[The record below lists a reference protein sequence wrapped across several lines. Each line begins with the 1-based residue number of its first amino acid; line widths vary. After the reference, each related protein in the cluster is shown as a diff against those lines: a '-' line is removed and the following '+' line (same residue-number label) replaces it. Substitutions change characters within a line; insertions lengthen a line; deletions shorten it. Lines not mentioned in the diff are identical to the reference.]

1 MTNLEALQSIV
12 VNNYPLNPNLF
23 LKALIDNGIDGTA
36 DYTVDNQKPLDL
48 CLAGILITAISN
60 VDVTEGGYK
69 VTNADR
75 PSMITVINGIYSK
88 YGMPLF
94 TAGGVLNNASYKW

>member
-1 MTNLEALQSIV
+1 MTNLDALQSIAP
-12 VNNYPLNPNLF
+12 NNYPFNPNLY
-23 LKALIDNGIDGTA
+23 LKVITDSGLNTGDTYTSDNEQLI
-36 DYTVDNQKPLDL
+36 DL

-60 VDVTEGGYK
+60 VDVAEGGYK
-69 VTNADR
+69 ITNADR
-75 PSMITVINGIYSK
+75 QSMITVINGIYSK